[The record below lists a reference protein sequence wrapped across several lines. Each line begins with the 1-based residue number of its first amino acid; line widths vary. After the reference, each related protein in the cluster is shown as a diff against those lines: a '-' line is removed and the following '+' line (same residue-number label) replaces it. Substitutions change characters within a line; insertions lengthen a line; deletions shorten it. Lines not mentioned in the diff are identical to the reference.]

1 MDITATLDSV
11 ANGVFELNK
20 VGYEISKI
28 LDKMANSD
36 NALIAYLEN
45 ERNQGHYK
53 SPLIKKLE
61 SALMAAEDVI
71 NAAFKDADK
80 DVYFNWG
87 AVVDLCKEWIRTIN
101 EYYRYNPEPGS
112 LAHAILET
120 RKRLSVFGEQSRQQP
135 SIDTRVI
142 TKAENEFSSCLLVQ
156 DDKKDELLKKLHLLI
171 GTKKGKPVALVIR
184 LCVELGLMSKPTF
197 GVLKAEFPGI
207 GYKSG
212 YNTYYREF
220 KTRYTKEEIEGMKAN
235 LITFQD
241 YI

>member
-1 MDITATLDSV
+1 MDITATL
-11 ANGVFELNK
+11 NGVVNGAFDLNK
-20 VGYEISKI
+20 CGYDISEVW
-28 LDKMANSD
+28 DKMTNNE
-36 NALIAYLEN
+36 NALIEYLEN
-45 ERNQGHYK
+45 EHNQGNYK

-61 SALMAAEDVI
+61 LALMSAEDVI
-71 NAAFKDADK
+71 NAAFKDADR

-101 EYYRYNPEPGS
+101 EYYRYNPEPGT
-112 LAHAILET
+112 LAHAVLEAK
-120 RKRLSVFGEQSRQQP
+120 KRLPDFWAQSKQQP
-135 SIDTRVI
+135 SKDTLVT
-142 TKAENEFSSCLLVQ
+142 TKTANEFRSCLLIQ
-156 DDKKDELLKKLHLLI
+156 DDKKNELLKKLHLLI
-171 GTKKGKPVALVIR
+171 DGKKGKPVALVIR
-184 LCVELGLMSKPTF
+184 LCVELGLMSKPKF

-220 KTRYTKEEIEGMKAN
+220 ETRYTKVEIEGMKAN

>member
-1 MDITATLDSV
+1 MDITATLNSV
-11 ANGVFELNK
+11 ANGAFELNK
-20 VGYEISKI
+20 CGCNISEIR
-28 LDKMANSD
+28 DKMANNE
-36 NALIAYLEN
+36 NALIEYLEN

-53 SPLIKKLE
+53 SLLIKKLE
-61 SALMAAEDVI
+61 LALMAAEDVI
-71 NAAFKDADK
+71 NAAFKDADR
-80 DVYFNWG
+80 DVCHDWG

-171 GTKKGKPVALVIR
+171 DTKKGKPVALVIR

-207 GYKSG
+207 GNKSG
-212 YNTYYREF
+212 YNTHYREYE
-220 KTRYTKEEIEGMKAN
+220 TRYTKVEIEGMKAH